1 MHMKITWGTYLKC
14 RVPDLLTVIFERGVY
29 CMCVCLKEHH
39 RQWKRTMEWN
49 RIDSPEI
56 DQNNHT
62 TLVHD
67 KDGILNH

>member
-1 MHMKITWGTYLKC
+1 
-14 RVPDLLTVIFERGVY
+14 
-29 CMCVCLKEHH
+29 
-39 RQWKRTMEWN
+39 MEWN

-67 KDGILNH
+67 KDGILNHQGKDELLINGSGITGLPFGKR